1 MKLHPETR
9 AGLIALA
16 RDRGIR
22 LEGSILKVLD
32 AEDDADFKRY
42 LDESLEKDQAA
53 RRKRLE
59 ITKQIQVQNRDLQV
73 AQDALQEALKT
84 AHGAKEAAEQDLS
97 ILQKRTQ
104 FRLMHRIVN
113 VALGIVVSVGIVATL
128 VYITSLFTNREME
141 RIGTVWA
148 SLIGILLTN
157 SFSILGT
164 IMGVKYAT
172 EKDD

>member
-1 MKLHPETR
+1 MKLHPASR
-9 AGLIALA
+9 AALIALA
-16 RDRGIR
+16 KDKGVR
-22 LEGSILKVLD
+22 LEGNVLKVL
-32 AEDDADFKRY
+32 EHDDDEEFKKY
-42 LDESLEKDQAA
+42 LEESLERDQTS

-59 ITKQIQVQNRDLQV
+59 ITKQVQAQNRE
-73 AQDALQEALKT
+73 LQEAYSKLHEALTVAENAKT
-84 AHGAKEAAEQDLS
+84 IVEQDLS

-113 VALGIVVSVGIVATL
+113 VALGIVMSVGIVSTL
-128 VYITSLFTNREME
+128 VYLYSLTTGSEVE

-172 EKDD
+172 EKED

>member
-32 AEDDADFKRY
+32 AEADADFKKY
-42 LDESLEKDQAA
+42 LEESLEKDQTA

-59 ITKQIQVQNRDLQV
+59 ITKQVQVQNRDLQ
-73 AQDALQEALKT
+73 AAQEALQAALKA
-84 AHGAKEAAEQDLS
+84 AHGAKDAAEQDLS

-113 VALGIVVSVGIVATL
+113 VALGIVVSVGAVATL
-128 VYITSLFTNREME
+128 VYVISLFTNREME

-172 EKDD
+172 EKED